1 MVEAF
6 LQFVTRLSATIEM
19 VCTAQSLAQRI
30 SEKRNLLSRKRNS
43 RKDAWI
49 TSYVEDKLK
58 LGWSPEQI
66 AGRLKRDHGKKLI

>member
-1 MVEAF
+1 
-6 LQFVTRLSATIEM
+6 M